1 MFVISPVV
9 AVEVYG
15 QIWTARDPEGKAWNE
30 ARHGFPV
37 RFFGRGCRDVL
48 IRRAQGRG
56 RDPKSLVSL
65 SSVVLLQR
73 SLIWILRALEVD
85 AHAIRENGRIP
96 GCGAEG
102 KTSARDRC
110 IFIRWKPAR
119 RRVRT
124 RLPTVLHGS
133 SFIFPYLK
141 FSYFVV
147 SPILSF
153 TRLSSRA
160 GPTKSAQIS
169 AGAGGEPSI
178 DLASVLPFV

>member
-1 MFVISPVV
+1 MV

-102 KTSARDRC
+102 RTSTRDRC

-133 SFIFPYLK
+133 RKSFNRINIRFCPPLDLYAGEFCAVPWPIFPG
-141 FSYFVV
+141 
-147 SPILSF
+147 
-153 TRLSSRA
+153 SSHEQA
-160 GPTKSAQIS
+160 S
-169 AGAGGEPSI
+169 GGFE
-178 DLASVLPFV
+178 